1 VTDSIVWGAKRRR
14 DAGFPRLIVLVVDDD
29 EKERIISERL
39 SELTPNLVATLDI
52 VSETNVQAV
61 YQDVIKNLPPDNMMA
76 EECKL
81 FTPVL
86 RLVNMD
92 PARPSKFPYL

>member
-1 VTDSIVWGAKRRR
+1 M
-14 DAGFPRLIVLVVDDD
+14 LVVDDD